1 MSLEKNQQQTSIRV
15 IRRLKIKVI
24 FFDKIIQETQ
34 ILFRK

>member
-24 FFDKIIQETQ
+24 FFDKII
-34 ILFRK
+34 